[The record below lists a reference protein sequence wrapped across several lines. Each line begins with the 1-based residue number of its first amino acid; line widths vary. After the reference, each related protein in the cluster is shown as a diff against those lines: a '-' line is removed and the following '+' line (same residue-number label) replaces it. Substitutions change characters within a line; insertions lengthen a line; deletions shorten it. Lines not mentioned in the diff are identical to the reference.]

1 MNIDDHVS
9 GIVQSLVDQMSA
21 QVQTQIAQ
29 LVEQKITEA
38 VGKIDIESMLSD
50 QLDKK
55 LSARVNQ
62 LPIDK
67 KSIESQLTKRL
78 DDLAVNIS
86 AAVQTASISSINE
99 AVAKQIN
106 NLEFNSLAEQGLIR
120 ALEQNKF
127 AFKPAS
133 IPASALDLAEL
144 SISADSINGGIAK
157 NFGSTGIDDKATVC
171 QLSIFD
177 DITVIENNLLTKD
190 LTVKGKAVIE
200 GDLEVTGTVPTD
212 SGFYRQLST
221 DITNTVRSGLDTNF
235 FKGYAQTVFDIIR
248 DQGIDLAKLT
258 VGGRAI
264 VDGNNLSPN
273 ITASNLQRLGQL
285 QELQVSGESL
295 LSGSLYTTQKR
306 VGINTIEPA
315 SALSIWDQEI
325 EVGIGKRS
333 SNTAVIGTP
342 RKHNLVLSSN
352 DQDNLVLNTDGS
364 VAVTKLAVG
373 SVSLSSSDRPPA
385 DDQPKGTIVFN
396 SNPSLGGPMGW
407 ISLGDARWANFG
419 IID

>member
-177 DITVIENNLLTKD
+177 DVTVIENNLLTKD

-325 EVGIGKRS
+325 EEEL
-333 SNTAVIGTP
+333 TGT
-342 RKHNLVLSSN
+342 
-352 DQDNLVLNTDGS
+352 
-364 VAVTKLAVG
+364 
-373 SVSLSSSDRPPA
+373 SLSLSVTFA
-385 DDQPKGTIVFN
+385 
-396 SNPSLGGPMGW
+396 
-407 ISLGDARWANFG
+407 
-419 IID
+419 